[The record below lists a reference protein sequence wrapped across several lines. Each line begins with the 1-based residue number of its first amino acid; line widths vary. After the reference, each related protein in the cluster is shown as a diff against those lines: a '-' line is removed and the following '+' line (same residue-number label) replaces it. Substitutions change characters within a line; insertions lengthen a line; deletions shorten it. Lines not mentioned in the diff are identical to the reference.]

1 MKRIASWLLAAV
13 LGLSVIATASA
24 DGSSYLEMV
33 RMQMAK
39 AGLPPGYLATS
50 ALPAGLTLLPPPPA
64 AGSAAEQRDI
74 EANAAALALAGSD
87 AARKAMAA
95 ADANTQFPAVTQTF
109 TCALGLEIT
118 EAATPT
124 LYRLIRRT
132 FADFALATMTV
143 KQHYQRPRP
152 FMVNGQ
158 PSCVPADEER
168 LRKDGSYPSGHSAY
182 GFGWSMVLAG
192 VAPDHSDALLRR
204 GIEYGASREVC
215 NVHWQSDV
223 EQGRI
228 IAAAVF
234 ARLQGEPEF
243 RRDVEAARAE
253 VEAARRGTP
262 TAAVTAAFASCGK

>member
-1 MKRIASWLLAAV
+1 MKRIASWLLAGV
-13 LGLSVIATASA
+13 IGLTGAATATA

-33 RMQMAK
+33 RLQMAK
-39 AGLPPGYLATS
+39 AGFPPGYLATS
-50 ALPAGLTLLPPPPA
+50 ALPAGIALLPPPPA
-64 AGSAAEQRDI
+64 AGSDAERRDL
-74 EANAAALALAGSD
+74 EANAAALALSGAD

-124 LYRLIRRT
+124 LYKLMRRT
-132 FADFALATMTV
+132 LSDFGLSTMTV

-158 PSCVPADEER
+158 PSCVPGDEER

-182 GFGWSMVLAG
+182 GFGWAMVLAS
-192 VAPDHSDALLRR
+192 VAPDHADALLQR
-204 GIEYGASREVC
+204 GLAYGTSREVC
-215 NVHWQSDV
+215 NVHWRSDV

-228 IAAAVF
+228 VAAAVF
-234 ARLQGEPEF
+234 ARLQGEAEF

-253 VEAARRGTP
+253 VEAARRGAP
-262 TAAVTAAFASCGK
+262 AVALTACGK